1 MSFWI
6 KIKMP
11 TLVEKFGNFAKYEFG
26 DPMLKGI
33 SHNYVQTE
41 FNLIDRKYF
50 EALKSA
56 VKTLSHTA
64 LEAAWLG
71 MSVIEIR
78 ALEGIAHG
86 LYSGD
91 LERTAEGAGA
101 IVLFELIKDIMN
113 NPQRY
118 SLVRPRRGDGTISQ

>member
-1 MSFWI
+1 MS
-6 KIKMP
+6 
-11 TLVEKFGNFAKYEFG
+11 LVKKLKNLAEYEIGF
-26 DPMLKGI
+26 PMIRRI
-33 SHNYVQTE
+33 SYNYVQTE
-41 FNLIDRKYF
+41 FDLRDRQYF

-56 VKTLSHTA
+56 VKTSFHTA
-64 LEAAWLG
+64 LEGAWIG
-71 MSVIEIR
+71 MSAIEIR

-101 IVLFELIKDIMN
+101 IVLFELIKDVMN

-118 SLVRPRRGDGTISQ
+118 SLVRPSKSDGAVSQ